1 MEFCLFCKNKFVR
14 VTHGY
19 GLNKRRITQKVAK
32 RNFAVVDVLK
42 KLHDYKV
49 VNISTRYK
57 IDKYYR
63 CSSAKCTEEEVCGA
77 VHRTAPVRYD

>member
-14 VTHGY
+14 VTDGY

-42 KLHDYKV
+42 KLHDYK
-49 VNISTRYK
+49 
-57 IDKYYR
+57 
-63 CSSAKCTEEEVCGA
+63 
-77 VHRTAPVRYD
+77 